1 MEITMKIKEFVTSD
15 DVKSAC
21 GDLKIRDW
29 SKLTDATVTLEE
41 ASTVMKAL
49 NQDKEGIDP
58 EIFRQGL
65 EVELE
70 HGTRFSDANVTNNH
84 PLLTGKIVM
93 AHLKESIDY
102 YRRLEVAELEGD
114 MIKAIVEGNS
124 TKLESLV
131 KRVEKAKLNLT
142 QSVIKQL
149 L

>member
-1 MEITMKIKEFVTSD
+1 MKIKEFVTPD
-15 DVKSAC
+15 DVKTAC
-21 GDLKIRDW
+21 NELKIRDW
-29 SKLTDATVTLEE
+29 SMLAGATVTLEE
-41 ASTVMKAL
+41 ALIVMKAL

-58 EIFRQGL
+58 EIFRKGL
-65 EVELE
+65 EIELE
-70 HGTRFSDANVTNNH
+70 HGTKFPDANVTNNH

-114 MIKAIVEGNS
+114 MIKAIVEGNQ
-124 TKLESLV
+124 TKLESLI
-131 KRVEKAKLNLT
+131 KRVEQAKLNLT